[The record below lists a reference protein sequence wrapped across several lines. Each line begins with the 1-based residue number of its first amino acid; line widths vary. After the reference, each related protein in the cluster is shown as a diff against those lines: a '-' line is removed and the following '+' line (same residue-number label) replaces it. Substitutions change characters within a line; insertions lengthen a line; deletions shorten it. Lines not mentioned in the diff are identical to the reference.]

1 MARNDGEL
9 RIRIKGG
16 VGMTASVSIVD
27 KKAFVRWFLKN
38 YQLKRRECVWILNYL
53 LSNDELLKHIRFVEE
68 AHYCPRAMVMSTV
81 ESTGVPFRFYKGNV
95 MTADAEKSFHDL
107 RLNEKEDMYLQLN
120 FPNIPPSTQYLAVL
134 EENPFM
140 PETLLVNEKDRLLAE
155 EMLST
160 SLFVFQQ
167 EKLLAQID
175 EALDKGD
182 KDRFFELSNL
192 LQALKET
199 AERN

>member
-1 MARNDGEL
+1 MARNVGEL

-16 VGMTASVSIVD
+16 VGMTAFVSVVD

-160 SLFVFQQ
+160 SLLLFQQ

-175 EALDKGD
+175 EALDQGD
-182 KDRFFELSNL
+182 EDRFYELSNL
-192 LQALKET
+192 LQVLKQT

>member
-1 MARNDGEL
+1 MARNVGEL

-16 VGMTASVSIVD
+16 VGMTAFVSVVD

-160 SLFVFQQ
+160 SLLMFQQ

-175 EALDKGD
+175 EALDQGD
-182 KDRFFELSNL
+182 EDRFYELSNL
-192 LQALKET
+192 LQVLKQT

>member
-1 MARNDGEL
+1 
-9 RIRIKGG
+9 
-16 VGMTASVSIVD
+16 MTASVSVVD

-134 EENPFM
+134 EENPYM
-140 PETLLVNEKDRLLAE
+140 PEKLLVNEKDRLLAE

-160 SLFVFQQ
+160 SLLMFQQ

-175 EALDKGD
+175 EALDQGD
-182 KDRFFELSNL
+182 EERFYELSNL
-192 LQALKET
+192 LQALKQT
-199 AERN
+199 AEGT

>member
-1 MARNDGEL
+1 MARDVGEL
-9 RIRIKGG
+9 RIRIEEG
-16 VGMTASVSIVD
+16 VGMTASVSVVD

-140 PETLLVNEKDRLLAE
+140 PETLLVSEKDRLLAE
-155 EMLST
+155 EMLSS
-160 SLFVFQQ
+160 SLLVFQQ

-175 EALDKGD
+175 EALDQGD
-182 KDRFFELSNL
+182 EERFYELSNL
-192 LQALKET
+192 LQALKLT
-199 AERN
+199 AEQN

>member
-1 MARNDGEL
+1 
-9 RIRIKGG
+9 
-16 VGMTASVSIVD
+16 MTASVSVVD

-53 LSNDELLKHIRFVEE
+53 LSNDDLLKRIRFVEE

-81 ESTGVPFRFYKGNV
+81 DSTGVPFRFYKGNV

-107 RLNEKEDMYLQLN
+107 RLHEQEDMYIQLN
-120 FPNIPPSTQYLAVL
+120 FPNIPPSAQYLAVL
-134 EENPFM
+134 EENPYM
-140 PETLLVNEKDRLLAE
+140 PETLLVSEKDRILAE
-155 EMLST
+155 ELLSN
-160 SLFVFQQ
+160 SLLVFQE

-175 EALDKGD
+175 EALDRGD
-182 KDRFFELSNL
+182 EARFYELSNL

-199 AERN
+199 ANLR

>member
-1 MARNDGEL
+1 MARNVGEL

-16 VGMTASVSIVD
+16 VGMTAFVSVVD

-160 SLFVFQQ
+160 SLLVFQQ

-175 EALDKGD
+175 EALDQGD
-182 KDRFFELSNL
+182 EDRFYELSNL
-192 LQALKET
+192 LQVLKQT

>member
-1 MARNDGEL
+1 MARNVGEH

-16 VGMTASVSIVD
+16 VGMTAFVSVVD

-160 SLFVFQQ
+160 SLLMFQQ

-175 EALDKGD
+175 EALDQGD
-182 KDRFFELSNL
+182 EDRFYELSNL
-192 LQALKET
+192 LQVLKQT